1 MATTIP
7 VTSNQVPADEEL
19 MYELSRGRQEALEA
33 LHHRYAPRV
42 FGLAAQTL
50 DRATAEEIVQ
60 EIFLAVWRNAGTFDP
75 ARGRFRPW
83 VFQIAHHRVLNEH
96 RRRRRQPQLVEDPES
111 LGMAD
116 LPDPAPDP
124 GEIVGRGEERA
135 TMRAAVEALP
145 PAQRRA
151 VDLAFFEDLTHEQVA
166 TELHLPLGTAKT
178 RIRAGLRQLRANLVG
193 ARGGGA
199 GVCSGGLL
207 ARRTGCAGA
216 RHTRARPV
224 HVTRECADPAR
235 SHARRAVGGARR
247 SSRHGSSGPV
257 VCEVRAPWG
266 SDRSFQARFTNL

>member
-1 MATTIP
+1 
-7 VTSNQVPADEEL
+7 
-19 MYELSRGRQEALEA
+19 
-33 LHHRYAPRV
+33 
-42 FGLAAQTL
+42 
-50 DRATAEEIVQ
+50 
-60 EIFLAVWRNAGTFDP
+60 
-75 ARGRFRPW
+75 
-83 VFQIAHHRVLNEH
+83 
-96 RRRRRQPQLVEDPES
+96 
-111 LGMAD
+111 
-116 LPDPAPDP
+116 
-124 GEIVGRGEERA
+124 
-135 TMRAAVEALP
+135 VEALP

-151 VDLAFFEDLTHEQVA
+151 VDLVFFEDLTHEQVA

-235 SHARRAVGGARR
+235 SHARRSVGGARR
-247 SSRHGSSGPV
+247 SSPHGSSGPV

-266 SDRSFQARFTNL
+266 SDRSFQVRFTNL